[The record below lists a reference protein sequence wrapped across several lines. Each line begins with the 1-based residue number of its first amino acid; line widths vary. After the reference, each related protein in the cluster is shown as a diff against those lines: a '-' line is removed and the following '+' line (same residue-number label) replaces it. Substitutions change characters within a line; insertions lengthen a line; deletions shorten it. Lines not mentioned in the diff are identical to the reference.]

1 MRGIHIS
8 FENIEAF
15 AIKRN
20 LVKSYIR
27 DIIVGEGYKQG
38 EISLI
43 FCSDHYLLEVN
54 RNYLKHDFYTDI
66 ITFNYSSL
74 PVISGDL
81 FISIDR
87 VKDNAEQFAVSF
99 LHELMRVIFHGILHM
114 VGYDDKSDM
123 DQESMRKKEN
133 EYLEK
138 FGIK

>member
-8 FENIEAF
+8 FEDIEAF

>member
-1 MRGIHIS
+1 MKGIHIS
-8 FENIEAF
+8 FEDVEA
-15 AIKRN
+15 ITLKRN

-27 DIIVGEGYKQG
+27 DIIIGEGYKQG

-54 RNYLKHDFYTDI
+54 RNYLRHDYYTDI

-87 VKDNAEQFAVSF
+87 VKENAEQFSVSF
-99 LHELMRVIFHGILHM
+99 LHELMRVVFHGILHM
-114 VGYDDKSDM
+114 VGYDDKSDK
-123 DQESMRKKEN
+123 DQKIMRMKEN

-138 FGIK
+138 FVIK

>member
-1 MRGIHIS
+1 MKGIHIS
-8 FENIEAF
+8 FEDVEA
-15 AIKRN
+15 ITLKRN

-27 DIIVGEGYKQG
+27 DIIIGEGYKQG

-54 RNYLKHDFYTDI
+54 RNYLKHDYYTDI

-87 VKDNAEQFAVSF
+87 VKENAEQFAVSF
-99 LHELMRVIFHGILHM
+99 LHELMRVVFHGILHM
-114 VGYDDKSDM
+114 VGYDDKSDK
-123 DQESMRKKEN
+123 DQEIMRIKEN

-138 FGIK
+138 FVIK